1 MKFAEMTTPEIR
13 SIIPRNPCVLVPVGS
28 MTQYGPHLPV
38 GANALIA
45 EAIAAGLN
53 SADDVLV
60 APTVSYSYAYP
71 RADMPGAITIW
82 PSLFED
88 LFCCILSSFIQMG
101 LSRIVLLY
109 AHLPVINS
117 LNAAAQRT
125 VAQAPGARVAVVSWW
140 QLAGSRMAEL
150 FPNETGHHAM
160 SVETSMLDVV
170 APALVRTG
178 AIRDDR
184 PKRPLNYDVWP
195 APEGVLSD
203 SGVNGNPQL
212 HDAESGRLLLD
223 YISDRL
229 ATLVRSPD
237 LAIDGP
243 GWNIL

>member
-1 MKFAEMTTPEIR
+1 MKFAEMTTSDIR
-13 SIIPRNPCVLVPVGS
+13 SVIPRNPCVLVPVGS

-38 GANALIA
+38 GTNALLA
-45 EAIAAGLN
+45 EAIAGRLD
-53 SADDVLV
+53 SAPDVLV
-60 APTVSYSYAYP
+60 APAVTYSYAYP
-71 RADMPGAITIW
+71 RSDLPGAITVW
-82 PSLFED
+82 PSLLED
-88 LFCCILSSFIQMG
+88 LFCCILSSFTDMG

-140 QLAGSRMAEL
+140 QLAGSRIAEL
-150 FPNETGHHAM
+150 FPGETGHHAM
-160 SVETSMLDVV
+160 SIETSLLEAV
-170 APALVRTG
+170 APSLVRAD

-203 SGVNGNPQL
+203 SGVNGNPRL
-212 HDAESGRLLLD
+212 HDPESGRLLLNH
-223 YISDRL
+223 ISERL

-237 LAIDGP
+237 LTIDGP